1 MVFPEDSAT
10 CLYAS
15 SWHWIVDRVIEFLVV
30 HVNYVLF
37 LVTPGTPAGWNF
49 EACILKYRWNLA
61 ATSLA
66 DRWNLEATS
75 IKKRTPIVPRFF
87 CKETIGMHF
96 GIALLPENVIL
107 TFDFIP
113 ANVIDIQTYPFGPP
127 ACKNMVLEVI
137 DLCFCFFREI
147 LIDQNGDVHVSKG

>member
-75 IKKRTPIVPRFF
+75 IKKTHSHSPPFFFAKKPSECILALRCFPKMSYWHLILYLQTLLTSRRTHLDPQHVKTWFWRWLICVFVFF
-87 CKETIGMHF
+87 VKF
-96 GIALLPENVIL
+96 
-107 TFDFIP
+107 
-113 ANVIDIQTYPFGPP
+113 
-127 ACKNMVLEVI
+127 
-137 DLCFCFFREI
+137 
-147 LIDQNGDVHVSKG
+147 